1 MDPDL
6 GKNQR
11 TALLLAGTVTL
22 PSPFPAMGRVS
33 LVVDPRDPAGKRPS
47 IVKIEHK
54 LNDMQII
61 SWFVNESDIRACRVP
76 PAAGTSVP
84 LEEWRILTSEEV
96 GGKIEDERTRLAGQ
110 SPQPGQFDEPSLY
123 DAAIVHVPE
132 TARVLVRVEAGVAAA
147 VGTDAPAFLNLFAGR
162 ICCLPR

>member
-1 MDPDL
+1 
-6 GKNQR
+6 
-11 TALLLAGTVTL
+11 
-22 PSPFPAMGRVS
+22 MGRVS
-33 LVVDPRDPAGKRPS
+33 LVVDPGVHAVKRQS

-54 LNDMQII
+54 RNDMQII

-84 LEEWRILTSEEV
+84 LEEWGILTSEEV
-96 GGKIEDERTRLAGQ
+96 SNKIEGERARLAGQ
-110 SPQPGQFDEPSLY
+110 SPEPGQFDEPSLF
-123 DAAIVHVPE
+123 DSAIVHVPE

-147 VGTDAPAFLNLFAGR
+147 VGTDAPAFLSLFAAR

>member
-1 MDPDL
+1 MDPGL

-22 PSPFPAMGRVS
+22 PSPFPAAGRVS
-33 LVVDPRDPAGKRPS
+33 LIVDPRASAAKGPS

-76 PAAGTSVP
+76 PAAGASVP
-84 LEEWRILTSEEV
+84 LEEWRTLSSEEV
-96 GGKIEDERTRLAGQ
+96 GNRIKDELTRQGGR
-110 SPQPGQFDEPSLY
+110 SPEPGQLDEPAMY

-132 TARVLVRVEAGVAAA
+132 TARVLVRVEAGVPAA
-147 VGTDAPAFLNLFAGR
+147 VGTDAAAFLNLFAVR
-162 ICCLPR
+162 LCCLPH